1 MYPYQELKDRFDAI
15 ITEVDGMWSFRTDL
29 REFSPFNEMC
39 DGANNEAEAILQ
51 ENGIKVAG
59 PHEFDA
65 EQASFGVYFE
75 SRVSA
80 RMFTAALAILVSST
94 EQM

>member
-1 MYPYQELKDRFDAI
+1 MYQYQELKDRLDARI
-15 ITEVDGMWSFRTDL
+15 NEVDGMWGFRIDL

-39 DGANNEAEAILQ
+39 DGANHEAEAILLG
-51 ENGIKVAG
+51 NGIKVAG
-59 PHEFDA
+59 PHEFDS

-80 RMFTAALAILVSST
+80 RMFTMALAILISST
-94 EQM
+94 EQL